1 MLYIFLFESVTG
13 ESFLT
18 YIAYDELLEVD
29 FEPQDD
35 DVEED
40 FLNNMILSEPLGF
53 LCKYIH

>member
-1 MLYIFLFESVTG
+1 MLYIFLFEYVTG

-40 FLNNMILSEPLGF
+40 FLNNIILSEPLG
-53 LCKYIH
+53 L

>member
-53 LCKYIH
+53 